1 MRLITNNKRAN
12 YDYFLEKKI
21 EAGIELKGS
30 EVKAIRYGKININE
44 AYVSKRGNNE
54 LYLINSQ
61 IGYPNDANTNSL
73 YFTHKEKR
81 ERRLLLHKKEILSLI
96 SKMQEQKLTIIPVKV
111 YFKDQLIKVEIALA
125 KGKKL
130 YDKRQSIKERD
141 ILRKIK
147 NKY

>member
-1 MRLITNNKRAN
+1 MKLITNNKRAN
-12 YDYFLEKKI
+12 FDYFLEKKI

-30 EVKAIRYGKININE
+30 EVKAIRLGKININE

-54 LYLINSQ
+54 LYLINSL
-61 IGYPNDANTNSL
+61 IGYPNDSNTNNS
-73 YFTHKEKR
+73 YFTHLEKR

-130 YDKRQSIKERD
+130 YDKRQTIKERD